1 MKRLAALGALLC
13 VSSCTSI
20 EYYAQTVSGHL
31 EVMWL
36 AAPIEERLREADT
49 PAPLREKLRRVLVIR
64 EFASRELALPDNDSY
79 RRYADLGRPFVLW
92 NVFAAPEFSVTPIQ
106 SCFPF
111 AGCVSY
117 RGFYSEAAARE
128 HAGALAKEGDDV
140 YVGGVAAYSTL
151 GWFAD
156 PVLST
161 FIQYPEP
168 EVARIVFH
176 ELAHQ
181 EVYVKGDTVFNESF
195 ASTVEEEGLR
205 RWLERE
211 GTSVQRAASV
221 DARGRRSEFAAL
233 VLRYRARLADFYA
246 RPLSPEEKREGKR
259 RLFAGMDDEYA
270 ALKASWGGFTGFDRL
285 LANGANNAF
294 LVSIASYTELVP
306 AFRALLA
313 QSKGDLPSFYRAVR
327 DLAKLDKAER
337 DAHLAGLVASLV
349 DTEAPR

>member
-1 MKRLAALGALLC
+1 MKRLTALITLLV
-13 VSSCTSI
+13 VSGCTSL
-20 EYYAQTVSGHL
+20 EYYAQAVSGHL

-36 AAPIEERLREADT
+36 AVPIEERLHEAGT
-49 PAPLREKLRRVLVIR
+49 PVPLREKLERVLAIR

-79 RRYADLGRPFVLW
+79 RRYADLGRPFVVW

-117 RGFYSEAAARE
+117 RGFYSEEAAQRHAAA
-128 HAGALAKEGDDV
+128 LTQQGDDV
-140 YVGGVAAYSTL
+140 YVGGVSAYSTL

-161 FIQYPEP
+161 FVQYPEP
-168 EVARIVFH
+168 EVARILFH

-195 ASTVEEEGLR
+195 AATVEEEGLL

-211 GTSVQRAASV
+211 GTPAQRASTI
-221 DARGRRSEFAAL
+221 DSRRKRAEFAAL
-233 VLRYRARLADFYA
+233 VMRYRVQLDELYG
-246 RPLSPEEKREGKR
+246 RPLSAEDKREGKR
-259 RLFAGMDDEYA
+259 RLFSEMAEEYA
-270 ALKASWGGFTGFDRL
+270 SLKASWGGFTGFDRL
-285 LANGANNAF
+285 LARGANNAF
-294 LVSIASYTELVP
+294 LASIASYTELVP

-313 QSKGDLPSFYRAVR
+313 RKQGDLGAFYQAVR
-327 DLAKLDKAER
+327 ELAKLEKLER
-337 DAHLAGLVASLV
+337 DKRLADLAATATPS
-349 DTEAPR
+349 